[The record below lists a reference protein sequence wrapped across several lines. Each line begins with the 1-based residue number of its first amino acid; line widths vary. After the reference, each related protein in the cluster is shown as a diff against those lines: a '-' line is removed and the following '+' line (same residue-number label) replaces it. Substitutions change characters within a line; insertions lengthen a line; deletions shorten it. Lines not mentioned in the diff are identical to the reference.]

1 MGGIMKKKVMEE
13 GKAFFD
19 VWMYEVSDEIQSLAT
34 AFGERYMLEAAL
46 ALHASIDHKGAKDVL
61 EKCIFLHCVTLIRQ
75 NIDWYIINEVVSIEA
90 AAELDSVFERTVKD
104 FAPHINTVVES
115 FGLVRVP
122 QLYGPI
128 ARDYVAFN
136 A

>member
-46 ALHASIDHKGAKDVL
+46 ALHSSIDHKAAKDVV
-61 EKCIFLHCVTLIRQ
+61 EKCIYLHTL
-75 NIDWYIINEVVSIEA
+75 
-90 AAELDSVFERTVKD
+90 T
-104 FAPHINTVVES
+104 
-115 FGLVRVP
+115 LVR
-122 QLYGPI
+122 Q
-128 ARDYVAFN
+128 
-136 A
+136 